1 MDRGMYLAVRAHS
14 ECRGTE
20 DLLPVYQGDMVPGAD
35 AVNVDV
41 GVATCAPYAHRRRHR
56 TNNDDDTPEDG
67 SSYYCTCHRGCA
79 QPLV

>member
-1 MDRGMYLAVRAHS
+1 MDRGMYLAVRAHL

-41 GVATCAPYAHRRRHR
+41 GVATCAPSCSPTASPYKQR
-56 TNNDDDTPEDG
+56 
-67 SSYYCTCHRGCA
+67 
-79 QPLV
+79 